1 MRSGRK
7 DMTGARDSASHRRK
21 EGVGLV
27 AARLRGGGR
36 GRGRRRLRAFE
47 GVCVGWEDVGFSGGQ
62 DGWQIRW
69 GCLWVCCACSVSE
82 MQVLIQP
89 LQMDPI

>member
-27 AARLRGGGR
+27 AARLRGGER

-47 GVCVGWEDVGFSGGQ
+47 GV
-62 DGWQIRW
+62 
-69 GCLWVCCACSVSE
+69 
-82 MQVLIQP
+82 
-89 LQMDPI
+89 